1 MRRTA
6 HLLAALLIA
15 WLSIL
20 ATAPAASAKDTTPSS
35 WHITRYDVAA
45 TIDGAGT
52 TAVTLTLDFDFA
64 TDPGHGPFVTLPLRQ
79 EIAGDPDHWRMLDVS
94 GVTASS
100 PSGAAANLDT
110 SESDGNLL
118 IKVGDANRTWTG
130 VQTYVITYS
139 LRGLIAPK
147 QATSGLDEFDWNAV
161 GPGWQVPISK
171 ASVVVTGPVAVVRTA
186 CFTGTAYGTPC
197 ASSTSTAQTATFTHP
212 HLDKS
217 VPLQVVAGFPSGTF
231 TDAAPRLT
239 KRYWVGNMFPLT
251 PASGATTGAATL
263 LGLGAL
269 WWYLRRNGDR
279 AYAGLTPGLSPI
291 GGAGGTEVL
300 ASRTPVAVAF
310 TPPKNARPGEIGTLL
325 DTSADKV
332 DVTATIMDLAV
343 RGYLRIKPLDGKG
356 DYEFERGK
364 PTEDLER
371 YETKLLSTL
380 FSQGSRVTTDDLRSK
395 QYGDLLSGTQTE
407 LRTRVAK
414 ELKWFRA
421 NPLLS
426 QGLAIAAGVG
436 LILAGVGIGL
446 GLAFLAGLGLVGL
459 ALIVTGLAVIVLHR
473 RFSPRTAEGS
483 AVLAQSRGFKQ
494 YLATAEAD
502 QIRFEEGIDV
512 FSRYLPY
519 AIVFGVTA
527 HWVKV
532 FQDLEA
538 QGRYS
543 FNTGYWYYG
552 VGNPAHFADSMS
564 QFSSAMSSSMT
575 AATAASSGGSGFSGG
590 GGFGGGGGGG
600 W

>member
-6 HLLAALLIA
+6 HLFAAALVVL
-15 WLSIL
+15 LSVL
-20 ATAPAASAKDTTPSS
+20 GTAPTASAKDTTPSS
-35 WHITRYDVAA
+35 WHITRYDVVADVA
-45 TIDGAGT
+45 STGM

-64 TDPGHGPFVTLPLRQ
+64 SDPGHGPYVTLPLRQ

-100 PSGAAANLDT
+100 PTGADASLLT

-118 IKVGDANRTWTG
+118 IRVGDANRTWTG
-130 VQTYVITYS
+130 VQRYVVTYS
-139 LRGLIAPK
+139 MRGLIAPE
-147 QATSGLDEFDWNAV
+147 QSTSGLDEFDWNAV
-161 GPGWQVPISK
+161 GPGWQVPISE
-171 ASVVVTGPVAVVRTA
+171 ASVTVNGPVGVVRTA
-186 CFTGTAYGTPC
+186 CFTGSAYGTPC
-197 ASSTSTAQTATFTHP
+197 ASAASSAQTATFSHP
-212 HLDKS
+212 HLDKG

-231 TDAAPRLT
+231 TDAAPRFT

-251 PASGATTGAATL
+251 PASGVTTGAATV

-269 WWYLRRNGDR
+269 WWYLRRHGDR
-279 AYAGLTPGLSPI
+279 AYAGLTPGLSPV
-291 GGAGGTEVL
+291 GGADGAQVR
-300 ASRTPVAVAF
+300 AIRTPVAVAF

-343 RGYLRIKPLDGKG
+343 RGYLRIRPLEKKG
-356 DYEFERGK
+356 DYAFERGQH
-364 PTEDLER
+364 PAGLEG
-371 YETKLLSTL
+371 YETRLLDTL
-380 FSQGSRVTTDDLRSK
+380 FSQGSPVTSDDLRTK
-395 QYGDLLSGTQTE
+395 QYADLLSGTQTE
-407 LRTRVAK
+407 LRARVSK

-436 LILAGVGIGL
+436 LIALGVGIGL

-459 ALIVTGLAVIVLHR
+459 ALIVTGLAVIVVHR
-473 RFSPRTAEGS
+473 RFSARTAEGS
-483 AVLAQSRGFKQ
+483 AVLAQARGFKQ
-494 YLATAEAD
+494 YLGTAEAD

-532 FQDLEA
+532 FQDLAAE
-538 QGRYS
+538 GRYT

-552 VGNPAHFADSMS
+552 VGNPAGFADSMN

-575 AATAASSGGSGFSGG
+575 AATAASSGRSGFSGG